1 MADCKKCKKMLKSD
15 EMAIY
20 RRLVYRDAE
29 ECLCKECLAQ
39 YLGVNI
45 TVIEQKIEYFKKIG
59 CTLF

>member
-1 MADCKKCKKMLKSD
+1 MANCKQCDQKLKSD

-29 ECLCKECLAQ
+29 EFLCIECLAK
-39 YLGVNI
+39 YLGVN
-45 TVIEQKIEYFKKIG
+45 TAVIEQRIAYFKKIG